1 MQPICIIICT
11 FIRKYDLKI
20 SEHLIQKGKVNTK
33 RVEIIIRDKEILMKW
48 KIECSKISLKQKLY
62 L

>member
-1 MQPICIIICT
+1 MQPMCMILCT

-33 RVEIIIRDKEILMKW
+33 RVEIIRDKEILMKW
-48 KIECSKISLKQKLY
+48 KIECSKIY
-62 L
+62 H